1 MAKVSLGPAC
11 PHPATMGGLC
21 VACGSV
27 VSARVVA
34 AAGDARAQ
42 DDT

>member
-1 MAKVSLGPAC
+1 
-11 PHPATMGGLC
+11 MGGLC
-21 VACGSV
+21 VACGAV

-42 DDT
+42 DDGVALR